1 MASQNYGSV
10 LSMMGG
16 NKGGTAPV
24 PTQSFGAQNIF
35 GTAVP
40 QVGDNKARPNY
51 AAGVGGVSSKQVVL
65 VVIALIGVGY
75 LFYHLNFEK

>member
-1 MASQNYGSV
+1 MATQNYGSV

-16 NKGGTAPV
+16 NRGGTAPI
-24 PTQSFGAQNIF
+24 PTQSFNAANVL

-40 QVGDNKARPNY
+40 VVGDNKARPNY
-51 AAGVGGVSSKQVVL
+51 AAGVGGASNKQIVIVVVVL
-65 VVIALIGVGY
+65 VGLGY

>member
-1 MASQNYGSV
+1 MQQSYGSV
-10 LSMMGG
+10 LGMMGG

-24 PTQSFGAQNIF
+24 PTQSFNAANVL

-51 AAGVGGVSSKQVVL
+51 AAAVGGVSSKQIVLVVVVL
-65 VVIALIGVGY
+65 VGLGY
-75 LFYHLNFEK
+75 LLYHLNFEK